1 MTLENISSYV
11 TRIDHVGLAVANLDD
26 AVAYYQRCFGFENIH
41 EEVNEEQGVREA
53 MLDVGGSGS
62 CLQLLAPLREDSPI
76 GKFLAKRGEGLQQ
89 LAFTVT
95 DMDAVCTHLRAE
107 GVELLYEV
115 PKRGTANSR
124 VNFVNPRFAHGVLVE
139 LVEHNKESAH

>member
-1 MTLENISSYV
+1 MTLENINEYV
-11 TRIDHVGLAVANLDD
+11 TQIDHVGLAVADLDV
-26 AVAYYQRCFGFENIH
+26 AVDYYKRAFGFENIH

-62 CLQLLAPLREDSPI
+62 CLQLLAPLRNDSPI

-89 LAFTVT
+89 LAFRVT
-95 DMDAVCTHLRAE
+95 DMDAVCEHLRSE
-107 GVELLYEV
+107 GVELLYDV

-124 VNFVNPRFAHGVLVE
+124 VNFVNPKFAHGVLVE
-139 LVEHNKESAH
+139 LVEPDSGSSH